1 MLGGQSIAPV
11 RNKRPDREDNR
22 MQKPELFPL
31 SVYSIRRKIRQNRY
45 TGRHIADALS
55 MGDEGYVFVPAACEQ
70 GAACRVH
77 IALHGCKQDAG
88 TIGRLFI
95 EQTGYNAWA
104 DANGIIVL
112 YPQAKARRSAP
123 RSVLIKRRGGHRA
136 QPRAYL
142 VAAPNGSES
151 GT

>member
-1 MLGGQSIAPV
+1 MRPGTVGQLGSSI
-11 RNKRPDREDNR
+11 KSFD
-22 MQKPELFPL
+22 
-31 SVYSIRRKIRQNRY
+31 QNRY

-55 MGDEGYVFVPAACEQ
+55 ICDEGYAFVPAACEQ

-95 EQTGYNAWA
+95 EQTRYNAWA

-112 YPQAKARRSAP
+112 YPQGEPVSAFQSERLLGLVELHRSRRRLCHQGRAAD
-123 RSVLIKRRGGHRA
+123 RRDQEHA
-136 QPRAYL
+136 
-142 VAAPNGSES
+142 
-151 GT
+151 